1 MEFVEESGSHLML
14 TSEEDGLCPTDDGDS
29 LALAS
34 KEPDEVEGVVDG
46 GVVYPVTL
54 VLVLRSNC

>member
-1 MEFVEESGSHLML
+1 ML

-46 GVVYPVTL
+46 GVVDPVTL